1 MLSLVMQRHLCSN
14 SFRSLYF
21 FLDLDDRHHEVMGA
35 VKSQLETSHQDDLN
49 ELTASFLAETAIKV
63 ETTRLETEH
72 EWQEKLGEMKEKHE
86 LELQTMTEK
95 LTQVSET
102 IKFVY
107 DVFPGSL
114 PENFQCR
121 ASLEIA

>member
-1 MLSLVMQRHLCSN
+1 MQRPLCSN
-14 SFRSLYF
+14 SFHSLYF

-102 IKFVY
+102 LKFV
-107 DVFPGSL
+107 
-114 PENFQCR
+114 
-121 ASLEIA
+121 